1 MDLSFTCET
10 ADNVFVRVKPLII
23 TKADV
28 KGSIAAKM
36 RNMIV
41 QFLIKAIKKMSYDE
55 VLNDLISHK
64 LQSLMRENFYK
75 IYPLKV
81 CEIRYFGV
89 EQREHKQEAK
99 LEDAKVE
106 VAEAKAEA
114 AKALA
119 AQKSEFDARL
129 IETGAAI
136 QAVAKQATDAIAQL
150 TKQLDAS
157 RAETKLLREHQG
169 MNLVAQILQLPFPDN
184 IFDAVVAFDI
194 LEHIDQD
201 EGAVQEIHR
210 VLKPKGKLL
219 FVVPEDMTLFSP
231 IDVANGHFRRYNLES
246 IRELLAA
253 FNLVNL
259 SDFGFPL
266 MRLYLRL
273 FAKRLLA
280 VRSQNSPTFLVR
292 VLSPFV
298 VGVFHF
304 DRLFNGSFRGVEIF
318 GVAQKPG

>member
-1 MDLSFTCET
+1 MAQESLDTLQKEWETEFSYGPTHLIKRKIVSKILQPLQGLLILDLGCGGGSYTALLEKSNRVIAMDLSL
-10 ADNVFVRVKPLII
+10 V
-23 TKADV
+23 
-28 KGSIAAKM
+28 S
-36 RNMIV
+36 
-41 QFLIKAIKKMSYDE
+41 
-55 VLNDLISHK
+55 
-64 LQSLMRENFYK
+64 
-75 IYPLKV
+75 
-81 CEIRYFGV
+81 V
-89 EQREHKQEAK
+89 EK
-99 LEDAKVE
+99 
-106 VAEAKAEA
+106 
-114 AKALA
+114 
-119 AQKSEFDARL
+119 
-129 IETGAAI
+129 
-136 QAVAKQATDAIAQL
+136 
-150 TKQLDAS
+150 
-157 RAETKLLREHQG
+157 TKLLREHQG

-194 LEHIDQD
+194 LEHIDRD

-231 IDVANGHFRRYNLES
+231 IDVANGHFRRYSLES
-246 IRELLAA
+246 IRKLLAA

-273 FAKRLLA
+273 LGKRLLT
-280 VRSQNSPTFLVR
+280 VRSQNSPTLLIRF
-292 VLSPFV
+292 LSPLV